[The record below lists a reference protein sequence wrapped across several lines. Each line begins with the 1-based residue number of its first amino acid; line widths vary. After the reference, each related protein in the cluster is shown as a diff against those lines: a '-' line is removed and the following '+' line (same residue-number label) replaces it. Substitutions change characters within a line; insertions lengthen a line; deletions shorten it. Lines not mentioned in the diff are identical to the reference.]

1 MSVLLVTVVS
11 DDDLNTSSHEHLYR
25 QIKTLQYPSS
35 SHHPFSIVVQ
45 SKSDHHQRRRRNR
58 PQQCLVKHLLT
69 LMITLLFLINHLHW
83 SMIFLSISSFKFMST
98 YASITPSNSSSSS
111 SKTISSFEQQCLIL
125 NSSSIDRICSKTCR
139 AQRTPFDQLDRINQ
153 YFLDSHYLPF
163 CSNHSINHSINRE
176 KLSRNLT
183 ENQCREII
191 RQLITLDEEAR
202 KTSKLF
208 ATYMQAI
215 DSASPENRYSLI
227 EADCHVR
234 HFLFSSHSFSSISL
248 SLASLSNMGL
258 FS

>member
-25 QIKTLQYPSS
+25 QIKTLQYPYSS
-35 SHHPFSIVVQ
+35 HHHHPFSIAVQ
-45 SKSDHHQRRRRNR
+45 SKSDQRRRHSR

-98 YASITPSNSSSSS
+98 YASITPSNSSF
-111 SKTISSFEQQCLIL
+111 KTISSFEQQCLIL

-176 KLSRNLT
+176 NLSRNLT

-191 RQLITLDEEAR
+191 RQLITFDEEAR
-202 KTSKLF
+202 KTSRLF
-208 ATYMQAI
+208 TTYMQAI

-227 EADCHVR
+227 ESDCHVR
-234 HFLFSSHSFSSISL
+234 RFCFSSNSFSSIFL